1 MTRTCLYISQILQ
14 DLARNGITL
23 YSHQTYSNDDHDTV
37 NDLNDLHAHM
47 PFAIVASEK
56 QVQIAGKKLVRGRA
70 YPWGTVEGTY
80 QVSPANDHILIAN
93 LPSWKQTAFW
103 FRATT
108 AVSNALPN
116 GGDESAYS
124 KSSVWEFPDWTTR
137 KRSIG
142 IAFICWTHPINGA

>member
-93 LPSWKQTAFW
+93 LPS
-103 FRATT
+103 
-108 AVSNALPN
+108 
-116 GGDESAYS
+116 
-124 KSSVWEFPDWTTR
+124 
-137 KRSIG
+137 
-142 IAFICWTHPINGA
+142 